1 MNLAKRQFLP
11 ALLLPLA
18 SSPVLA
24 QTAVSPKY
32 QYLTFGVF
40 AAIIALTMYVTYIA
54 AKKVKTSAD
63 FYAAGGGVSGLQN
76 GWAIA

>member
-1 MNLAKRQFLP
+1 MKPLVKSLFAA
-11 ALLLPLA
+11 ALLMGA
-18 SSPVLA
+18 SGSALA

-40 AAIIALTMYVTYIA
+40 AAIIALTMYVTYVA

-63 FYAAGGGVSGLQN
+63 FYAAGGG
-76 GWAIA
+76 I